1 MDRDDLNT
9 KLKSMSNS
17 LTRQAYPELKFQI
30 EFYGPL
36 FYASCDITL
45 IRKFELI
52 CLQAKNGFEFEEK
65 HGRWSLLKLDHPVTI
80 ELKKMGFYKRLPH

>member
-9 KLKSMSNS
+9 KLKSMNNS
-17 LTRQAYPELKFQI
+17 LLRQAYPELKFQI

-36 FYASCDITL
+36 VYKSSDLTL
-45 IRKFELI
+45 IKRFETI
-52 CLQAKNGFEFEEK
+52 CQRAKNGFDFEEI

-80 ELKKMGFYKRLPH
+80 ELKKMGFYKRLTQ